1 MFIGKRDISMVER
14 KMLLSKIARLYYIG
28 NLTQQEIAD
37 KLNMSR
43 TKISR
48 YLDRARKEKIVE
60 IKINSPRESYEELEY
75 AVEKKYKIKECIVI
89 PTYETEQEILKE
101 MAEVL
106 GIMFERLLVDGSYL
120 GIGWGLSLKTIAD
133 FLSIDKRVDIKVV
146 PMIGGLGK
154 IGTGVHTNSVA
165 RTIADK
171 FGGVSYMINSPAVL
185 DSKEI
190 KEVVENDSNAREILE
205 MAEKIDLAMVGMSD
219 IGSKSTL
226 IKTGNF
232 SMREFNYLSSL
243 GVVGDVN
250 LIFINEDGEHIP
262 NDIDDRIIRVSINR
276 IKRIKNRIGVGF
288 GDRKIKVIIG
298 ALKGKFINIL
308 LTDEYT
314 AKKIINYLPE

>member
-1 MFIGKRDISMVER
+1 MIEK
-14 KMLLSKIARLYYIG
+14 KKLLSKISRLYYIG

-37 KLNMSR
+37 KLNISR

-48 YLDRARKEKIVE
+48 YLDKARKEKIVE

-75 AVEKKYKIKECIVI
+75 EVEEKYRIKECIVI

-101 MAEVL
+101 MAGVL
-106 GIMFERLLVDGSYL
+106 STMFERLLVDGNYL
-120 GIGWGLSLKTIAD
+120 GIGWGTSLKTIAD
-133 FLSIDKRVDIKVV
+133 FLSIDKKVKIKVV

-165 RTIADK
+165 RAIADK
-171 FGGVSYMINSPAVL
+171 FGGISYMINSPAVL
-185 DSKEI
+185 DSKEV

-205 MAEKIDLAMVGMSD
+205 MAGKINVAMIGMSD
-219 IGSKSTL
+219 IGPESTL
-226 IKTGNF
+226 VKTGNF
-232 SMREFNYLSSL
+232 SIEEFNYLSNL

-250 LIFINEDGEHIP
+250 LIFINEDGEHVP
-262 NDIDDRIIRVSINR
+262 NDIDDRIIRVSVNK
-276 IKRIKNRIGVGF
+276 IKKIKNRIGVGF
-288 GDRKIKVIIG
+288 GDRKIKVIVG

-314 AKKIINYLPE
+314 AKKIVGKD